1 MELAGTSCLVTGGGS
16 GLGEATARALAAKGA
31 KVAVL
36 DLNQQRADGVA
47 KEIGGLAVAADV
59 ADATGVEAALE
70 KIEGHHGA
78 PRLVVHCAGISISKR
93 TVGRTGPHPLDEFEQ
108 VVRVNLIGTFN
119 VVRLAVARMQAL
131 PVLEDNER
139 GAVVMTA
146 SVAAFEGQIGQ
157 AAYSASKGG
166 VAGLT
171 LPLAREFASLGVRV
185 CSIAPGL
192 FLTPMMRTLPEEVQ
206 KALADTSPFPKRLGD
221 PSEYAALAIHIAE
234 NRMLNGEIIRLD
246 AAVRLAPR

>member
-1 MELAGTSCLVTGGGS
+1 MDLAGTSCLVTGGGS

-36 DLNQQRADGVA
+36 DLNQQRADAVA
-47 KEIGGLAVAADV
+47 KDIKGLAVAADV
-59 ADATGVEAALE
+59 ADAAGIEAALE

-93 TVGRTGPHPLDEFEQ
+93 AVGRTGPHPLEEFEQ

-119 VVRLAVARMQAL
+119 IVRLAVARMQAL
-131 PVLEDNER
+131 PVLQDNER
-139 GAVVMTA
+139 GAIVMTA

-166 VAGLT
+166 VAALT

-206 KALADTSPFPKRLGD
+206 KALADSSPFPKRLGD

-234 NRMLNGEIIRLD
+234 NPMLNGETIRLD